1 MSKSDKLQ
9 NKNSKIKQEEE
20 EEKGEEREETKRE
33 DEVKAKQ
40 EAERKAQSIQ
50 DKAKQEAE
58 RKAQSII
65 QQTEDKAKHESERRT
80 MEIIQQ
86 AEDKAIQ
93 EAEDLKQSRQVITT
107 TTIDSHP
114 QEESGNFEISSNNK
128 NTRFFDPF
136 VNNVSMWQNYS
147 MLWMNLAKEIVS
159 NTAKMTSEFE
169 NTIRKYKQHQT
180 FD

>member
-1 MSKSDKLQ
+1 MSNSNKSQ
-9 NKNSKIKQEEE
+9 NKNSIIKEE
-20 EEKGEEREETKRE
+20 GEETKRKTE
-33 DEVKAKQ
+33 DKAK
-40 EAERKAQSIQ
+40 EDAERKAQSIQ

-65 QQTEDKAKHESERRT
+65 QQAEDKAK
-80 MEIIQQ
+80 
-86 AEDKAIQ
+86 Q
-93 EAEDLKQSRQVITT
+93 EAEELKQSRQVITT

-128 NTRFFDPF
+128 NRFFDPF
-136 VNNVSMWQNYS
+136 ANNVSIWQNYS